1 MTLAVPTHLVDTMG
15 TATASG
21 VEAAGHLLQEI
32 SHAVSAAAATQT
44 RRARRMVRA
53 TRRSR
58 SHSNTARNLMVLGA
72 IGAATVIA
80 VLVQRRMFDG
90 RGGGVLKG
98 DDVNP
103 PASSPTKPERNGTMA
118 SVQPDDI
125 KGRIKEAAGALTDN
139 DDLKNEGKTDRAAA
153 SVKEGL
159 DKVRD
164 KIEDGIDAVKDR
176 INKD

>member
-21 VEAAGHLLQEI
+21 VEAASHLLQEV
-32 SHAVSAAAATQT
+32 SHAVSAAAATT
-44 RRARRMVRA
+44 SGRARRMVRA
-53 TRRSR
+53 TRGGK
-58 SHSNTARNLMVLGA
+58 SHPTTARNLLVLGA
-72 IGAATVIA
+72 LAAAALMA
-80 VLVQRRMFDG
+80 VVVQRRMFD
-90 RGGGVLKG
+90 RRSSGVLKV
-98 DDVNP
+98 DDGNP
-103 PASSPTKPERNGTMA
+103 PLSSAMKPERNETMA
-118 SVQPDDI
+118 SPQPDEI

-139 DDLKNEGKTDRAAA
+139 DDLKREGKNDRAAA